1 MHLSPAFRGLA
12 CPDCDDL
19 ADGPVGIDVADW
31 TDSNSDVDTDSNT
44 DVEAAD
50 EPRSLA
56 ATDVVGRCP
65 GCGSPREAI
74 YDYDAIDAA
83 ALFSSSTA
91 SQSASSADC
100 GASSVNRGTSSV
112 GQWRFEA
119 LLPVAA
125 ADAVTA
131 GEGSTPLVA
140 ADRLA
145 DELGVASV
153 FIKDEGRN
161 PTGTVLDR
169 GMSLAVSALG
179 GLAEP
184 GDAEPVA
191 LATTG
196 NGGQSAAAYLGRL
209 GLRSYSFV
217 PSRTAFSNKAMI
229 NVHDGGMRVVGGRYA
244 DAADAVDE
252 QLAGE
257 YTSLQEFDT
266 PYRHEGPK
274 TIAFECYV
282 DLGELPDFVFVPT
295 STGEVV
301 TGVCRGFEELEALGL
316 VEGTPTVV
324 AVQPTSCAPIAAAVD
339 RGLDAPEPWAV
350 PDTIVGELE
359 VPDPAG
365 GARAVAALERTG
377 GSAITADDSDILES
391 ATAVARHEVVEMG
404 AAGGAA
410 PAGAW
415 NWAEEVGFA
424 GDETVVLLNTESGT
438 KTPDILRSHLMGQ
451 GV

>member
-1 MHLSPAFRGLA
+1 M
-12 CPDCDDL
+12 
-19 ADGPVGIDVADW
+19 
-31 TDSNSDVDTDSNT
+31 
-44 DVEAAD
+44 
-50 EPRSLA
+50 
-56 ATDVVGRCP
+56 
-65 GCGSPREAI
+65 
-74 YDYDAIDAA
+74 
-83 ALFSSSTA
+83 
-91 SQSASSADC
+91 
-100 GASSVNRGTSSV
+100 
-112 GQWRFEA
+112 
-119 LLPVAA
+119 
-125 ADAVTA
+125 
-131 GEGSTPLVA
+131 

-145 DELGVASV
+145 DELGVAGV
-153 FIKDEGRN
+153 YIKDEGRN

-169 GMSLAVSALG
+169 GMSLAVTALR

-184 GDAEPVA
+184 SDAEPVA

-274 TIAFECYV
+274 TIAFELYV
-282 DLGELPDFVFVPT
+282 DLGGLPEFVFVPT

-301 TGVCRGFEELEALGL
+301 TGICRGFEELAALGL
-316 VEGTPTVV
+316 VDDTPTVV
-324 AVQPTSCAPIAAAVD
+324 AVQPTSCAPIAAAVG
-339 RGLDAPEPWAV
+339 RGLEVPEPWAV

-415 NWAEEVGFA
+415 NWAEDIGFA